1 MVAIDHNRA
10 STALFKPTTKLRTD
24 QIKLVAQNVN
34 QWRLWVAIDLMR
46 LAIHLKRNFR
56 HHALFDPLFVF
67 TFNQETTGNYRHK
80 KHQSGNE
87 KTFAKTEHRGLT
99 INRLTE
105 LL

>member
-56 HHALFDPLFVF
+56 HHAFFDPLIVF

-80 KHQSGNE
+80 KHQSRNE
-87 KTFAKTEHRGLT
+87 EPFAKTKHRGLT
-99 INRLTE
+99 IYRLTK